1 MNVYCD
7 DGSTTIKLAW
17 NDNGKICK
25 SLSQNSFRHGWKVD
39 GLGIRQTFNYELDG
53 KKYTY
58 DEVSNQSILTT
69 HIEYQYTDVNLL
81 AVHHALLNSGLAP
94 QPVSLTVTLPISEFY
109 TKECQKNE
117 LNIQRKIENLM
128 RPIRL
133 NKGDVFTIEHVDVMP
148 ESLPAVFSR
157 LVVDKVG
164 QFEKSL
170 VVDIG
175 GTTLDVGVIVGQ
187 FDSVSAIHGNS
198 GIGVSSVT
206 KAAMSALRMASSD
219 TSFLVADELIKR
231 RNDPDFVRQVINDE
245 TKTDLVL
252 NTIEGAI
259 ASLGEQVVNELGD
272 FHHVNRVYVVG
283 GGAPL
288 IYDSIKT
295 AWHHLGQKV
304 VMMESPQTALVEA
317 ADFQT
322 LEAIES
328 VPRSER
334 GELFRNA
341 FISGMALHQLDPR
354 LPVLLT
360 AILSEEFSA
369 DQVVTLLSQTT
380 GWKPSQADIRTV
392 LTELG
397 ASQSVEKMPPSATD
411 SVQEAMN
418 DVRLK
423 MKKLF

>member
-81 AVHHALLNSGLAP
+81 AVHHALLNSGLVP

-157 LVVDKVG
+157 LVMDKVG

-206 KAAMSALRMASSD
+206 KAAMMTIKEGIRILSGMILVTSEITRLDITSTNAVASP
-219 TSFLVADELIKR
+219 I
-231 RNDPDFVRQVINDE
+231 PM
-245 TKTDLVL
+245 
-252 NTIEGAI
+252 
-259 ASLGEQVVNELGD
+259 
-272 FHHVNRVYVVG
+272 
-283 GGAPL
+283 PL
-288 IYDSIKT
+288 I
-295 AWHHLGQKV
+295 A
-304 VMMESPQTALVEA
+304 E
-317 ADFQT
+317 
-322 LEAIES
+322 
-328 VPRSER
+328 
-334 GELFRNA
+334 
-341 FISGMALHQLDPR
+341 
-354 LPVLLT
+354 
-360 AILSEEFSA
+360 
-369 DQVVTLLSQTT
+369 VVTPKVGHIPNKSAKVGFSLN
-380 GWKPSQADIRTV
+380 
-392 LTELG
+392 
-397 ASQSVEKMPPSATD
+397 MPLVKTF
-411 SVQEAMN
+411 
-418 DVRLK
+418 
-423 MKKLF
+423 KLFIELEFLF